1 MKVDLV
7 IVGAGTHGLFL
18 FNQLKKKYKDIV
30 ILEQGTFGAKKINKK
45 DILQKG
51 KKHLGTTTQRAF
63 GVGGNSTLW
72 GGQLAEFTREDIEN
86 KKYYWGFNYFELK
99 KLYGR
104 LYKIFSIT
112 KLDVSINNNP
122 YLKSFHKSK
131 LQYFFTN
138 WLKEPNFYKYF
149 TKKVPNK
156 NIITEVAI
164 DKINFKNNL
173 ATDIE
178 IKIKNKKIKI
188 STKKIIFASGCV
200 ENSKLFLN
208 KKNYP
213 WKSNKFI
220 GKYFQDHLGL
230 MIGKVNIIDKKKFSS
245 LFNNGFFKGQRY
257 QPKIKYK
264 FNENLQNLGI
274 CGEFKFFSKDDIYL
288 KDLKTS
294 VKDYLNYYKLK
305 DFFKILLNLTSLKFK
320 SFSLIYNYIMFKKIK
335 PFSDIA
341 TKFYIQCEQIPMY
354 ESKIVKNKKNYILN
368 WKINGSEI
376 ELIKRFVNDI
386 SDYLVKNKIA
396 KINQSKF
403 KKMSNSKI
411 LKNIRDT
418 NHPSGGTIISK
429 NKYCG
434 VVDKNHKVWNT
445 KNIYISGSSLFPKSS
460 FANSTFTSLAL
471 SLKLADYLN
480 KNV

>member
-7 IVGAGTHGLFL
+7 IVGAGTHGLLL
-18 FNQLKKKYKDIV
+18 FNQLKKKYKNIV
-30 ILEQGTFGAKKINKK
+30 ILEQGTFEAKKIYKK
-45 DILQKG
+45 DIIQKG
-51 KKHLGTTTQRAF
+51 KKHLGTVTQRAF
-63 GVGGNSTLW
+63 GVGGTSTLW
-72 GGQLAEFTREDIEN
+72 GGQLAEFTKEDIEN
-86 KKYYWGFNYFELK
+86 KKYYWGFNYSDLQ
-99 KLYGR
+99 KLYSR

-112 KLDVSINNNP
+112 KLNQSINNSP
-122 YLKSFHKSK
+122 FLKSFNKNK

-138 WLKEPNFYKYF
+138 WLKEPNFSKYF
-149 TKKVPNK
+149 IKEVSNK
-156 NIITEVAI
+156 NIITNAVI
-164 DKINFKNNL
+164 DKINFKDNL
-173 ATDIE
+173 ATNIE
-178 IKIKNKKIKI
+178 VKIKNKKIKI
-188 STKKIIFASGCV
+188 FTGKIIFACGCV
-200 ENSKLFLN
+200 ENSKFFLN

-213 WKSNKFI
+213 WKSNKFL
-220 GKYFQDHLGL
+220 GNFFQDHLGL
-230 MIGKVNIIDKKKFSS
+230 MIGKINIIDEKKFSL

-257 QPKIKYK
+257 QPKIKYR
-264 FNENLQNLGI
+264 FNKNFHNLGI
-274 CGEFKFFSKDDIYL
+274 SGEFKFFSKDDINL
-288 KDLKTS
+288 KSLKTN
-294 VKDYLNYYKLK
+294 VKNYLNYYKLK
-305 DFFKILLNLTSLKFK
+305 DLVKILLNLKSLKSK
-320 SFSLIYNYIMFKKIK
+320 SFSLIYNYIVYKKIK

-354 ESKIVKNKKNYILN
+354 ESKIIKNRNNYILN

-376 ELIKRFVNDI
+376 ELIKKFVNDTN
-386 SDYLVKNKIA
+386 DYLVRNKIA
-396 KINQSKF
+396 KIDQRKF
-403 KKMSNSKI
+403 TKMSNAKI

>member
-18 FNQLKKKYKDIV
+18 FNQLKQKYKNII
-30 ILEQGTFGAKKINKK
+30 ILEQGTFDAKKIYKK
-45 DILQKG
+45 EILQKG
-51 KKHLGTTTQRAF
+51 KKHLGTITQRVF

-72 GGQLAEFTREDIEN
+72 GGQLAEFTKEDIEN
-86 KKYYWGFNYFELK
+86 KEYYWGFEYSELK

-104 LYKIFSIT
+104 LYKTFSIS
-112 KLDVSINNNP
+112 KLNETIHNNP
-122 YLKSFHKSK
+122 FLKSFHKSR

-149 TKKVPNK
+149 LKKVPNK
-156 NIITEVAI
+156 CIITGATI
-164 DKINFKNNL
+164 DKINFRGNL

-178 IKIKNKKIKI
+178 IKTKIKKIKI
-188 STKKIIFASGCV
+188 STRKIIFAAGCV
-200 ENSKLFLN
+200 ENSKFFLN

-213 WKSNKFI
+213 WKSNKFV
-220 GKYFQDHLGL
+220 GKFFQDHLGL
-230 MIGKVNIIDKKKFSS
+230 MIGKINMIDEKKFSL
-245 LFNNGFFKGQRY
+245 LFNNGFLKGQRY

-264 FNENLQNLGI
+264 FNKNLGI
-274 CGEFKFFSKDDIYL
+274 CGEFKFFSKDDVYL
-288 KDLKTS
+288 KNLKTS
-294 VKDYLNYYKLK
+294 VKNYLNYYKLK
-305 DFFKILLNLTSLKFK
+305 DFFNILLNLKSLKFK
-320 SFSLIYNYIMFKKIK
+320 SFSLIYNYIMYKKIK

-354 ESKIVKNKKNYILN
+354 ESKIIKNKKNYVLN

-376 ELIKRFVNDI
+376 KLIKSFVNDVN
-386 SDYLVKNKIA
+386 DYLVRNKIA
-396 KINQSKF
+396 KIDQSKF
-403 KKMSNSKI
+403 KKMSNTEI

-434 VVDKNHKVWNT
+434 VADKNHKVWNT